1 MLVFNAPK
9 YSYRQFCEKGH
20 CIIHRRETRYWA
32 IRLYTHGL
40 LGDPG
45 YPYRPCGEKVEP
57 FFRNCWIQSGMDV
70 STRRLAIIK
79 AIKYFIPSP
88 SSGKAPIAVFRIE
101 LETEG
106 GSSNAAEKD

>member
-40 LGDPG
+40 LGDPN
-45 YPYRPCGEKVEP
+45 YPYRPCGEKVEVL
-57 FFRNCWIQSGMDV
+57 FRNCWIQSGMDV
-70 STRRLAIIK
+70 STRRLAVIK
-79 AIKYFIPSP
+79 AVKYFIPSP

-106 GSSNAAEKD
+106 GSRNAAEKD